1 MGKSNVVIRQWLSNK
16 ERFASFVNGALFQ
29 GMQIF
34 HADKLRQDDGQQ
46 GVVLKNAEGKSIAVE
61 RYRDITMT
69 AQDETKIIILACE
82 NQEEIH
88 YAMPVRNMLYDA
100 LSYMDQIREIRQQRK
115 SEKQLQGNAE
125 FLSGLKK
132 ADMLYP
138 VITIVFYYGEESWD
152 GQKDLHGLL
161 GIEREEYK
169 MLRKFIPNYGINLID
184 PKEMEDLKCFRKDL
198 QMVFG
203 MLQYRKD
210 KTDLINYVKSN
221 EDFFANVDIETGN
234 AVKVLLGSEK
244 PGSQTSECGAYLADD
259 VLGNPCSA
267 RQLTNQIDA
276 SKGYHQY
283 HQCQRRYSKV
293 RRYRLRLN
301 IFFIIIQKKNMN
313 QVDAKGA
320 RAPCI
325 YRFFCSFF

>member
-29 GMQIF
+29 GMQVF

-169 MLRKFIPNYGINLID
+169 MLRKFIPNYGINLIA

-210 KTDLINYVKSN
+210 KTDLINYVKSH

-244 PGSQTSECGAYLADD
+244 LMQNIEKNESGGMNMCQALDELYQDGVNQGFEQGVKALIETCRE
-259 VLGNPCSA
+259 LGMS
-267 RQLTNQIDA
+267 REDTFT
-276 SKGYHQY
+276 
-283 HQCQRRYSKV
+283 KV
-293 RRYRLRLN
+293 REKCTVSKETTEDYLMKYWN
-301 IFFIIIQKKNMN
+301 
-313 QVDAKGA
+313 
-320 RAPCI
+320 
-325 YRFFCSFF
+325 